1 MTENFNNNNNEVMS
15 FDNDAGNDSM
25 KTYLDGDFFKM
36 PSVIAFKGSQDFTAP
51 VSFESDEDRKN
62 YMENFLDHMDVSISS
77 NAITENRRFLVGN
90 NASNSGLPLTSFDL
104 NDLSGKS
111 DVDLTVLLTLSL
123 IAGNR
128 VKKAY
133 EKGESL
139 NDPLKVEVSMTT
151 ALPIL
156 EGKQAGKIDKY
167 SSRYLN
173 ATHVVTFHNFKDPI
187 VVQIHFKKAYVGLEG
202 EMAQLMISNSIN
214 KQLGHIIINQLKKRY
229 PKIASSLTPEVLSK
243 LIKNSLGID
252 IGGGTTEWTVITNG
266 VTNLNVSTSLM
277 QGFDNILER
286 SRLYL
291 QTKNINFENISQLQ
305 EYLNSDTEDFFS
317 NNKEIV
323 KQAINE
329 NAATFNEQIIKQTSA
344 VVRQIGSQ
352 LNLVFVYGGG
362 SIPLAETSLLEE
374 LSNKL
379 KLFKGGSEVPVI
391 WIPTEYAQIMNL
403 GGLSI
408 VQKTMQLA

>member
-1 MTENFNNNNNEVMS
+1 MTENTNEIMK

-25 KTYLDGDFFKM
+25 KTYLDGEYFKM
-36 PSVIAFKGSQDFTAP
+36 PSVIAFKGPQDSTAP
-51 VSFESDEDRKN
+51 ISFENEEDKES
-62 YMENFLDHMDVSISS
+62 YMSNFLNHMDVSISS
-77 NAITENRRFLVGN
+77 NAVSENRRFLVGN
-90 NASNSGLPLTSFDL
+90 SAATSGLPLTLFDL

-111 DVDLTVLLTLSL
+111 DVDLTALLTLSL

-133 EKGESL
+133 KKGEGL
-139 NDPLKVEVSMTT
+139 NDPLKVNVNMTT

-156 EGKQAGKIDKY
+156 EGKQPGKIDKY
-167 SSRYLN
+167 RDRYLN

-187 VVQIHFKKAYVGLEG
+187 VVQIKFNHVYVGLEG

-214 KQLGHIIINQLKKRY
+214 NNKQLGQIIINQLKKRY
-229 PKIASSLTPEVLSK
+229 PKVANSLTPEIMGK
-243 LIKNSLGID
+243 LIQNSLGID
-252 IGGGTTEWTVITNG
+252 IGGGTTEWTAIING
-266 VTNLNVSTSLM
+266 ITNLNVSTSLM
-277 QGFDNILER
+277 RGFDNVLEKA
-286 SRLYL
+286 RLYL
-291 QTKNINFENISQLQ
+291 QTKNLNFENISQVQ
-305 EYLNSDTEDFFS
+305 EYLSSDTDDFFS

-323 KQAINE
+323 KQAITD
-329 NAATFNEQIIKQTSA
+329 NAIPFNEQIVKQTSS

-362 SIPLAETSLLEE
+362 SISLADTALLDD

-379 KLFKGGSEVPVI
+379 KLFKGGAEVPVI
-391 WIPTEYAQIMNL
+391 WIPKPYAQVMNL

-408 VQKTMQLA
+408 VQKALN

>member
-1 MTENFNNNNNEVMS
+1 MAENTNEIMK

-25 KTYLDGDFFKM
+25 KTYLDGEYFKM
-36 PSVIAFKGSQDFTAP
+36 PSVIAFKGQQDSTAP
-51 VSFESDEDRKN
+51 ISFENEEDKES
-62 YMENFLDHMDVSISS
+62 YMSNFLYHMDVSISS
-77 NAITENRRFLVGN
+77 NAVSENRRFLVGN
-90 NASNSGLPLTSFDL
+90 SAATSGLPLTSFDL

-111 DVDLTVLLTLSL
+111 DVDLTALLTLSL

-133 EKGESL
+133 KKGEGL
-139 NDPLKVEVSMTT
+139 NDPLKVNVNMTT

-156 EGKQAGKIDKY
+156 EGKQPGKIDKY
-167 SSRYLN
+167 RDRYLN

-187 VVQIHFKKAYVGLEG
+187 VVQIKFNHVYVGLEG

-214 KQLGHIIINQLKKRY
+214 NNKQLGQIIINQLKKRY
-229 PKIASSLTPEVLSK
+229 RKVANSLTPEIMGK
-243 LIKNSLGID
+243 LIQNSLGID
-252 IGGGTTEWTVITNG
+252 IGGGTTEWTAIING
-266 VTNLNVSTSLM
+266 ITNLNVSTSLM
-277 QGFDNILER
+277 QGFDNVLEKA
-286 SRLYL
+286 RLYL
-291 QTKNINFENISQLQ
+291 QTKNLNFENISQVQ
-305 EYLNSDTEDFFS
+305 EYLSSDTDDFFS

-323 KQAINE
+323 KQAITD
-329 NAATFNEQIIKQTSA
+329 NAIPFNEQIVKQTSS

-362 SIPLAETSLLEE
+362 SISLADTALLDD

-379 KLFKGGSEVPVI
+379 KLFKGGAEVPVI
-391 WIPTEYAQIMNL
+391 WIPESYAQVMNL

-408 VQKTMQLA
+408 VQKALN

>member
-1 MTENFNNNNNEVMS
+1 MTENTNEIMK

-25 KTYLDGDFFKM
+25 KTYLDGEYFKM
-36 PSVIAFKGSQDFTAP
+36 PSVIAFKGPQDSTAP
-51 VSFESDEDRKN
+51 ISFENEEDKES
-62 YMENFLDHMDVSISS
+62 YMSNFLNHMDVSILS
-77 NAITENRRFLVGN
+77 NAVSENRRFLVGN
-90 NASNSGLPLTSFDL
+90 SAATSGLPLTLFDL

-111 DVDLTVLLTLSL
+111 DVDLTALLTLSL

-133 EKGESL
+133 KKGEGL
-139 NDPLKVEVSMTT
+139 NDPLKVNVNMTT

-156 EGKQAGKIDKY
+156 EGKQPGKIDKY
-167 SSRYLN
+167 RDRYLN

-187 VVQIHFKKAYVGLEG
+187 VVQIKFNHVYVGLEG

-214 KQLGHIIINQLKKRY
+214 NNKQLGQIIINQLKKRY
-229 PKIASSLTPEVLSK
+229 PKVANSLTPEIMGK
-243 LIKNSLGID
+243 LIQNSLGID
-252 IGGGTTEWTVITNG
+252 IGGGTTEWTAIING
-266 VTNLNVSTSLM
+266 ITNLNVSTSLM
-277 QGFDNILER
+277 RGFDNVLEKA
-286 SRLYL
+286 RLYL
-291 QTKNINFENISQLQ
+291 QTKNLNFENISQVQ
-305 EYLNSDTEDFFS
+305 EYLSSDTDDFFS

-323 KQAINE
+323 KQAITD
-329 NAATFNEQIIKQTSA
+329 NAIPFNEQIVKQTSS

-362 SIPLAETSLLEE
+362 SISLADTALLDD

-379 KLFKGGSEVPVI
+379 KLFKGGAEVPVI
-391 WIPTEYAQIMNL
+391 WIPKPYALVMNL

-408 VQKTMQLA
+408 VQKALN